1 MIHEYKNTCT
11 GSSKH
16 ILAPCTLHALDS
28 SIGSDG
34 SSQRTPCQPSKHA
47 QLARSPCR
55 VHVPCSQTG
64 WQVGCSQAA
73 TSHPTLSGARAPA
86 VARALGRGERRLA
99 LRAAPAVAVAPESR
113 RRDRRGACEP
123 LAQCSWCHSSRRSTC
138 TGPAPRTRRGPRT
151 RPRTAARSSR
161 DRPIRPRTSTR
172 PAPCSCLERH
182 SDARLR
188 RSSTSTCGLVSET
201 VKSALTNPL
210 RQNTWR
216 YHPVGQKSSGPFSVH
231 CRMSIQQT
239 TYLYLVVSMAG
250 HRRV

>member
-86 VARALGRGERRLA
+86 VARAVGRGERRLA

-172 PAPCSCLERH
+172 PAPCSCHEL
-182 SDARLR
+182 
-188 RSSTSTCGLVSET
+188 STSTFFDLNLRT
-201 VKSALTNPL
+201 RFRNRQISAVHPPSTKHVAVPPSRTKVL
-210 RQNTWR
+210 R
-216 YHPVGQKSSGPFSVH
+216 
-231 CRMSIQQT
+231 SILHT
-239 TYLYLVVSMAG
+239 L
-250 HRRV
+250 